1 MADREI
7 ALPFR
12 LDSRGRV
19 ATTSNPDV
27 VGRQHL
33 TTFLLTQP
41 GERLMRP
48 DHGTP
53 VRESVFEP
61 LDDITAQ
68 LLLERVQERVNGGVP
83 DVALQRL
90 TTGLDSDQAALRLTV
105 EFALAVGAGEGVTRS
120 TTITLGG
127 DMQ

>member
-12 LDSRGRV
+12 VDSKGRI
-19 ATTSNPDV
+19 ATTTDPATM
-27 VGRQHL
+27 GRQHL

-41 GERLMRP
+41 GERIMRP
-48 DHGTP
+48 EFGSP
-53 VRESVFEP
+53 LRESVFEV
-61 LDDITAQ
+61 LDEVTAQ
-68 LLLERVQERVNGGVP
+68 LLLTRTQERIEEHVSTVR
-83 DVALQRL
+83 LQSMSS
-90 TTGLDSDQAALRLTV
+90 TPDSDQAALRLTV

-127 DMQ
+127 GA